1 MQKKFAILSEKK
13 LLQVSPITRQVVKSY
28 SRCLR
33 LNFPFQ
39 SRCGSNIKRVL
50 TSLMSP
56 VGSRSTTPTTSTP
69 TPAPPTT
76 STTKESQ
83 TTTAAATTE
92 EVNWGRGEKHH
103 VKEIK

>member
-1 MQKKFAILSEKK
+1 MKEKADLAKKIAILSEKK

-28 SRCLR
+28 SRCLQ

-56 VGSRSTTPTTSTP
+56 VGSRSTTPTTAT
-69 TPAPPTT
+69 PTT

-83 TTTAAATTE
+83 TTAAATTTE
-92 EVNWGRGEKHH
+92 ELNWGEERNITLK
-103 VKEIK
+103 K